1 MKPWRVYF
9 VISRQNRKG
18 IQLFLFVLNQ
28 KFYNVKTFHG
38 NLYIAL
44 FFQNK
49 LLFLKY
55 LDFQKKEVWFKKRI
69 SKMTIVFLKKKKLR
83 QWYIGSTRVLW
94 LNLWSRSWI
103 VLDLLIFFCKL
114 FQFNYLIKIIACKIK
129 YQLKVKTIVWGK
141 PKANYETQ
149 SSINPS

>member
-55 LDFQKKEVWFKKRI
+55 LDFQKKEV
-69 SKMTIVFLKKKKLR
+69 
-83 QWYIGSTRVLW
+83 
-94 LNLWSRSWI
+94 
-103 VLDLLIFFCKL
+103 
-114 FQFNYLIKIIACKIK
+114 
-129 YQLKVKTIVWGK
+129 
-141 PKANYETQ
+141 
-149 SSINPS
+149 

>member
-55 LDFQKKEVWFKKRI
+55 LDFQKKR
-69 SKMTIVFLKKKKLR
+69 
-83 QWYIGSTRVLW
+83 G
-94 LNLWSRSWI
+94 
-103 VLDLLIFFCKL
+103 LI
-114 FQFNYLIKIIACKIK
+114 
-129 YQLKVKTIVWGK
+129 
-141 PKANYETQ
+141 
-149 SSINPS
+149 

>member
-18 IQLFLFVLNQ
+18 IQLFLYVLNQ

-38 NLYIAL
+38 NLQIAL

-55 LDFQKKEVWFKKRI
+55 LNFQKKEV
-69 SKMTIVFLKKKKLR
+69 
-83 QWYIGSTRVLW
+83 
-94 LNLWSRSWI
+94 
-103 VLDLLIFFCKL
+103 
-114 FQFNYLIKIIACKIK
+114 
-129 YQLKVKTIVWGK
+129 
-141 PKANYETQ
+141 
-149 SSINPS
+149 